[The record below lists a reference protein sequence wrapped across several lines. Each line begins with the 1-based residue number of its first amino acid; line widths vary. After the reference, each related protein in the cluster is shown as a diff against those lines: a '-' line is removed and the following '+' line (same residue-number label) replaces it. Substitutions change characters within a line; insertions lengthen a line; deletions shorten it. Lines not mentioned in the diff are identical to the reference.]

1 MFRDDSNDKQKIHI
15 QRIERLTAVV
25 VVLIALE
32 SAFLAYSESKSQD
45 SITYNMI
52 TMGMILLQ
60 GIVLIASVFF
70 LRHEINSVE
79 SAHASMKMVRIH
91 VVNFILFAFIMI
103 TYATLNHLYL
113 DRTKDG
119 TEDVKAL
126 KLRFFERLFVVF
138 SDTCGTYL
146 LLFLLFLNNQF
157 T

>member
-1 MFRDDSNDKQKIHI
+1 MRCGCK
-15 QRIERLTAVV
+15 
-25 VVLIALE
+25 
-32 SAFLAYSESKSQD
+32 AYSSELAGAP
-45 SITYNMI
+45 T
-52 TMGMILLQ
+52 
-60 GIVLIASVFF
+60 A
-70 LRHEINSVE
+70 
-79 SAHASMKMVRIH
+79 ASMKMVRIH